1 MNLMDK
7 VYNKLGYILLD
18 SKLSSLVIMGIILV
32 SKNHIYID
40 RYFIKFGRILKLLKE
55 FEGVSITGTG
65 VLIIFYK
72 NSIVKYPLGN
82 HSYKALHNEY
92 NNYLLLKESRLLDLV
107 DYFLEK
113 KYGYFVMEKLLDVT
127 YPVQEHKKIYLQ
139 LSKIK
144 SKNIGLS
151 GLLKNQVFSNALGYI
166 ETECSDFYI
175 EDILS
180 LLKSKKTIKSYP
192 MHGDL
197 TQYNIMKNKEGNIVL
212 IDLDRFSF
220 NGIENIDR
228 IHFAIEYYAKKR
240 KKDFFSITELMIKDK
255 NISMQYFYLLFL
267 YFIYRIGVEYNKD
280 VELPLSY
287 RNNMCKVIEIFLISY
302 QERK

>member
-1 MNLMDK
+1 MSLMDK
-7 VYNKLGYILLD
+7 VYNKLGYVLLD
-18 SKLSSLVIMGIILV
+18 SKLSILVIMGIALV

-40 RYFIKFGRILKLLKE
+40 RYFIKFGRILKILKE
-55 FEGVSITGTG
+55 FESVSITGTG

-72 NSIVKYPLGN
+72 NSIVKYPLGE

-92 NNYLLLKESRLLDLV
+92 NNYLLLKESRLSYLV

-113 KYGYFVMEKLLDVT
+113 KDGYFVMEKLLDIK
-127 YPVQEHKKIYLQ
+127 YPVQEHKKICLQ

-144 SKNIGLS
+144 SKNIVLS
-151 GLLKNQVFSNALGYI
+151 ELLKNQVFSNALEYI
-166 ETECSDFYI
+166 ETECSNFYLK
-175 EDILS
+175 DILI
-180 LLKSKKTIKSYP
+180 LLKSQKSIKSYP

-197 TQYNIMKNKEGNIVL
+197 TQYNIMKNKEENIVL

-220 NGIENIDR
+220 DGIEQIDR

-240 KKDFFSITELMIKDK
+240 EKDFFTVIGSLIKDK

-267 YFIYRIGVEYNKD
+267 SFIYRIGVEYNKD
-280 VELPLSY
+280 VELPLLY
-287 RNNMCKVIEIFLISY
+287 RNNMCKVIEIFLV
-302 QERK
+302 QMKKRW